1 MSWGGGVRMRLYRG
15 CVFVFFG
22 LVVALFSVAFSRVF
36 GLAGL
41 LLPPALVGFAYI
53 WVDSFLAELIR
64 WDEDHNRD

>member
-1 MSWGGGVRMRLYRG
+1 MRLYRG

-22 LVVALFSVAFSRVF
+22 LVVALVSVALSRAF

-41 LLPPALVGFAYI
+41 LLPPALVGFTYI

-64 WDEDHNRD
+64 WDEDRNRD